1 MIDSTLGFE
10 VFLILAL
17 ILVNGIFAMSEIAV
31 VSSRTSRLRQRAE
44 EGDRGA
50 RKALEL
56 SEHPTRFLSTV
67 QIGITLVGVFA
78 GAYGGASIAG
88 RFDAYFDRIPGLQPY
103 SEEIALTLVVAAIT
117 FLSLVVG
124 ELVPKRIVLTH
135 PERIAG
141 VVAAPMQTISVL
153 ATPLVRILTFSTDL
167 LLRLLRIRPP
177 QEPPVTE
184 EEIAALIDVGTEAG
198 VFETEEHDLVDRV
211 FWLGDQRVS
220 TLMTPRHRVGWI
232 DRNDPPEVQREEL
245 LRHRYSHLLFCDG
258 EVDRVLGV
266 VRVKDLVAGLLRGE
280 SLDLERALRRP
291 LFVPEALRALRLLEM
306 FRESGVRIAVVVDEF
321 GGVEGLVTLDDVLL
335 ELTGDVDPADP
346 TIVARPDGSWL
357 VDASITMDQFWE
369 GLGIEERRAEERY
382 DYNTLGGL
390 VVTELGQIPRSGATL
405 DAFGLRFEVVDM
417 DGHRVDKVLVSRIS
431 PPPETSDPGG

>member
-124 ELVPKRIVLTH
+124 ELVPKRIALTH